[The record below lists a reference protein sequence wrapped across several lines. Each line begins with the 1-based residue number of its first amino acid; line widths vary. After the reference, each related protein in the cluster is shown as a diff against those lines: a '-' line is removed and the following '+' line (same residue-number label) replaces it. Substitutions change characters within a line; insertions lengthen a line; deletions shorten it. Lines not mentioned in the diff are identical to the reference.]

1 MSNEMSSWFDV
12 KLAVK
17 RVAYFQTVCPD
28 FIIVLYF
35 LYFSLFRGN
44 KSHLNEPV
52 KINRQESE
60 NKICISNEFF
70 MVFPSPLWLG

>member
-1 MSNEMSSWFDV
+1 MSKEMSSHFDV

-35 LYFSLFRGN
+35 KPISLDVGQKTSIFTFRPEA
-44 KSHLNEPV
+44 SA
-52 KINRQESE
+52 IYT
-60 NKICISNEFF
+60 IS
-70 MVFPSPLWLG
+70 SP

>member
-1 MSNEMSSWFDV
+1 MSSNFDV

-35 LYFSLFRGN
+35 NGSIFPTSQRL
-44 KSHLNEPV
+44 K
-52 KINRQESE
+52 KISRD
-60 NKICISNEFF
+60 
-70 MVFPSPLWLG
+70 

>member
-1 MSNEMSSWFDV
+1 MSNEMSSHFDV

-35 LYFSLFRGN
+35 KLLR
-44 KSHLNEPV
+44 K
-52 KINRQESE
+52 K
-60 NKICISNEFF
+60 
-70 MVFPSPLWLG
+70 MA